1 MSLEVNSNH
10 PGYRTAARLIFGA
23 ILVAALLL
31 CATASTVWA
40 RPAHRTAATEQ
51 SAASRADAAE
61 PAAVSQPVPPKA
73 SLLIQEVD
81 GGHIPVTISA
91 QTDESEAFPDTH
103 RKLCRT
109 PCSLNVPQGTLLMK
123 AGGLDSGIGTR
134 TTLLDV
140 PPTGLGVLLRA
151 PGPSAKGA
159 GVALIVLGAL
169 ALHIGPGLV
178 LSGVMDGEKSAD
190 FRTTGTAVGIT
201 GLGMLIPGITLVATN
216 KPSIELTVPLSGE

>member
-91 QTDESEAFPDTH
+91 QTDESEAFLSNNLH
-103 RKLCRT
+103 T
-109 PCSLNVPQGTLLMK
+109 P
-123 AGGLDSGIGTR
+123 
-134 TTLLDV
+134 
-140 PPTGLGVLLRA
+140 
-151 PGPSAKGA
+151 
-159 GVALIVLGAL
+159 
-169 ALHIGPGLV
+169 
-178 LSGVMDGEKSAD
+178 
-190 FRTTGTAVGIT
+190 TAYEVIT
-201 GLGMLIPGITLVATN
+201 ERSRRGFSVRIPF
-216 KPSIELTVPLSGE
+216 SS